1 MRTRVPFF
9 LGHHRPKRVIPL
21 PIFLF
26 PSSDPSR
33 LACLLVYDLSS
44 GIERKVVPVSKPPVL
59 SHRRIE
65 DFLVRAE
72 TVVPGQGRLFLPG
85 GKPLLGFQL
94 FKQLNR
100 LKICP

>member
-9 LGHHRPKRVIPL
+9 LGHHRPKRVMPL

-72 TVVPGQGRLFLPG
+72 TVVPGQRRLFLWG

-94 FKQLNR
+94 FEQLNR